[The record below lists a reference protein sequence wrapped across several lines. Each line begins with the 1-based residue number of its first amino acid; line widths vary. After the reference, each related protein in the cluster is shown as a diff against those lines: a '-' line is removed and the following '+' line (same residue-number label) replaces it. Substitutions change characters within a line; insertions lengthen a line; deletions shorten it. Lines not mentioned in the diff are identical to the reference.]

1 MTDQLTIDEQQ
12 VRYRRISEVPDD
24 LFGAAAS
31 TAETVAEERG
41 GVAFPLAVPSEWLPA
56 VLDRISEIAR
66 LPAGWDSHGGSPPRR
81 DILTAGHAI
90 AQSLAAAGDVP
101 KPFINP
107 TRSGGIQFE
116 WEKGPRYFEIE
127 IVSPMVAEYFYE
139 DRDAGTVIEGTT
151 SDGETLHTVIDLI
164 RQVGTADL
172 P

>member
-1 MTDQLTIDEQQ
+1 MTDQLTIDEQR
-12 VRYRRISEVPDD
+12 VRYRRIPEVPDD

-31 TAETVAEERG
+31 TPDAVPEERG
-41 GVAFPLAVPSEWLPA
+41 FDPPLRAVQSEWLEA
-56 VLDRISEIAR
+56 VRDRLSEIAR

-81 DILTAGHAI
+81 DLLTAGRAI

-164 RQVGTADL
+164 RQVGIADL